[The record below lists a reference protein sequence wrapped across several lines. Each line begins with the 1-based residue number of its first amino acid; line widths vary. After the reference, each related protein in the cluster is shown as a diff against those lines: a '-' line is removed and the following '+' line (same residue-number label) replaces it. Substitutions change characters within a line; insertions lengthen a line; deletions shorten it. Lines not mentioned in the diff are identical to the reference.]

1 MSESDEKASY
11 IDLLEEQLA
20 KAEEEIGLL
29 RMEAEHEAIQR
40 DHELAW
46 YMESIVQL
54 GVMWNR
60 NLDKQSGFLETE
72 LELMEEYAAVIAS
85 YVAYFEKHPNN
96 YMSDELSKIT
106 QRAKEAL
113 AR

>member
-1 MSESDEKASY
+1 MSEQDEKASY

-46 YMESIVQL
+46 YME
-54 GVMWNR
+54 WNR
-60 NLDKQSGFLETE
+60 NLDEQGGCGTDAEVTCPE
-72 LELMEEYAAVIAS
+72 CIAAQKKGV
-85 YVAYFEKHPNN
+85 
-96 YMSDELSKIT
+96 
-106 QRAKEAL
+106 
-113 AR
+113 

>member
-46 YMESIVQL
+46 YME
-54 GVMWNR
+54 WNKG
-60 NLDKQSGFLETE
+60 LEKQANFLEAE
-72 LELMEEYAAVIAS
+72 LDNMDERSAIVASFIAH
-85 YVAYFEKHPNN
+85 FNKHPNN
-96 YMSDELSKIT
+96 YMSEELQKIINE
-106 QRAKEAL
+106 AKKVMN
-113 AR
+113 R

>member
-46 YMESIVQL
+46 YME
-54 GVMWNR
+54 
-60 NLDKQSGFLETE
+60 
-72 LELMEEYAAVIAS
+72 AIAS
-85 YVAYFEKHPNN
+85 YVAHFEKHPNN